1 MDKKYMQVC
10 IDLALKGF
18 PLAMPNPLVGC
29 VIVHKHKIIGQG
41 YHKQYGS
48 HHAEVNAIGN
58 VENKDLL
65 KESTLYVSLEPC
77 AHHGKTPPCADLII
91 KHKIPKV
98 VIGSLDTF
106 SEVNGKGIERLRST
120 GVEVITS
127 VLEDECREINRRFF
141 TFHEKKRPYIILKWA
156 QTSDG
161 FIAPLDQKEPLW
173 ISSSESKTLVHQ
185 WRSQEQSVLVGRK
198 TVFLDNP
205 QLTTREFE
213 GKNPI
218 RIVLDKNL
226 NLPKSLAIFN
236 DEAPTLIV
244 NDSLSSECHI
254 QVDFENFLPSLLDK
268 LYESNIQSVIVEGG
282 SQTLNTFINS
292 NSWDEARIFTSK
304 KTLEEGIQSPVIE
317 RVISKSVIIGGD
329 KLNYIFNS

>member
-1 MDKKYMQVC
+1 MQVC

-161 FIAPLDQKEPLW
+161 FIAPLDQREPLW

-185 WRSQEQSVLVGRK
+185 WRSQEQSILVGRK
-198 TVFLDNP
+198 TAFLDNP

-254 QVDFENFLPSLLDK
+254 QVDFENLLPSLLDK

>member
-1 MDKKYMQVC
+1 MQVC

-106 SEVNGKGIERLRST
+106 SEVNGKGIERLRSA

-185 WRSQEQSVLVGRK
+185 WRSQEQSILVGRK
-198 TVFLDNP
+198 TAFLDNP

-254 QVDFENFLPSLLDK
+254 QVDFENLLPSLLDK

>member
-1 MDKKYMQVC
+1 MQVC

>member
-1 MDKKYMQVC
+1 MQVC

-106 SEVNGKGIERLRST
+106 SEVNGKGIERLRSA

-198 TVFLDNP
+198 TAFLDNP

>member
-1 MDKKYMQVC
+1 MQVC

-198 TVFLDNP
+198 TAFLDNP

-254 QVDFENFLPSLLDK
+254 QVDFENLLPSLLDK

>member
-161 FIAPLDQKEPLW
+161 FIAPLDQREPLW

-185 WRSQEQSVLVGRK
+185 WRSQEQSILVGRK
-198 TVFLDNP
+198 TAFLDNP

-254 QVDFENFLPSLLDK
+254 QVDFENLLPSLLDK